1 IAITILPYIENK
13 NDIDAISGTVNNI
26 RDSPVRGADIRRTKT
41 AARLLRREPLFRWQ
55 YKRPYGAN
63 RFR

>member
-41 AARLLRREPLFRWQ
+41 AARLLRSAG
-55 YKRPYGAN
+55 YRPVFFPH
-63 RFR
+63 RT